1 MDHHANHADPTDVN
15 SQTEVGEDPLGD
27 SGAVLIVDDDDI
39 VRTTSARLLRRAG
52 YEVLEAAGAEEALL
66 CMQQHGSRVSL
77 MLSDVV
83 MPKHN
88 GHSLAVSVR
97 ERWPEVEVVLIT
109 GYTPVAMDRHGI
121 DTAGFRML
129 HKPVLDLP
137 AVVAGLIGR
146 GQAA

>member
-1 MDHHANHADPTDVN
+1 MDHHTNHSDPTADQGHGSADEAVV
-15 SQTEVGEDPLGD
+15 SDTAV
-27 SGAVLIVDDDDI
+27 VLIVDDDDI

-66 CMQQHGSRVSL
+66 CMQQHGTRVRL

-109 GYTPVAMDRHGI
+109 GYTPVAMGRHGI

-137 AVVAGLIGR
+137 ALVAGLIGPA
-146 GQAA
+146 QAA